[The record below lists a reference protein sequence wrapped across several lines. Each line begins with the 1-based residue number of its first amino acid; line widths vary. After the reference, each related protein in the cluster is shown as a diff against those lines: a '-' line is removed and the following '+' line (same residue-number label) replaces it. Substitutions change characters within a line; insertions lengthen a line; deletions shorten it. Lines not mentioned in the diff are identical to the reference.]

1 MALGFRRDRYFL
13 KRPANRPYAR
23 ALRFAAPPR
32 VIASARE
39 AEREAI
45 QAQAKQSGDVTR
57 EAWIAAPSATDRN
70 DAGLTGAF

>member
-1 MALGFRRDRYFL
+1 MFCFDRGTAMHGL
-13 KRPANRPYAR
+13 CSRAIER
-23 ALRFAAPPR
+23 ALCILPR

-45 QAQAKQSGDVTR
+45 QGQAKQSGDITR
-57 EAWIAAPSATDRN
+57 EAWIAALSATARN